1 MATGYKFLDGV
12 VQKDFADVFDI
23 TYPVPGVST
32 GYYSN
37 LTPYFGKDLGKIFT
51 AGTGSGKTTHYNYLT
66 NIDLGS
72 IFALKNSKV
81 WYALGIG
88 CDEFVNAVAIDSL
101 DNVYAGGFFT
111 SAGGDSAYR
120 IAKYAPSTNEWTPL
134 GDGLVISGSNADVFA
149 IAIDSLNNV
158 YAGGYFTSAGGAPA
172 NYIAI
177 WNGSTWATL
186 GIGTSGTVFAIAIDS
201 LGNVYVGGEFT
212 SAGGAPANYIAKY
225 APSTNIWTPLGTGTN
240 GTNAI
245 VHAIAIDSLD
255 NVYVGGDFTSAGGNP
270 AYRIAIWDAI
280 NSTWTPLGSGTNSAV
295 RSIAIDSSNNYVYV
309 GGDFT
314 SAGGASANHIAIWNG
329 STWTTLGTGTNN
341 VVRSIAINS
350 SNNYVYAGGDF
361 TSAGGASANRIANWD
376 AINSTWTTLGTGLD
390 ISGSHCSANSIAID
404 SSNNVYVGGLFTS
417 AGGTPANYIAKYA

>member
-158 YAGGYFTSAGGAPA
+158 YAGGY
-172 NYIAI
+172 
-177 WNGSTWATL
+177 
-186 GIGTSGTVFAIAIDS
+186 
-201 LGNVYVGGEFT
+201 FT